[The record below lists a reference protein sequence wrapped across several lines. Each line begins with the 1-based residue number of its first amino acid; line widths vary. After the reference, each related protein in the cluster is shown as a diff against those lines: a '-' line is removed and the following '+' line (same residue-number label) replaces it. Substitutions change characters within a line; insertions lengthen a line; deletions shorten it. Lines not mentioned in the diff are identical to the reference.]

1 MIHRY
6 LGHFCPS
13 LKQANVNTDLR
24 GQGLRVQ
31 LEREREA
38 MSELLSGQCQ
48 GEKLFQ
54 SVHLEIRSNASPGHS
69 FIYSVAF

>member
-1 MIHRY
+1 MSRLLMVYVIFAR
-6 LGHFCPS
+6 LC
-13 LKQANVNTDLR
+13 LKDANASPDLR

-31 LEREREA
+31 LGFGKRG

-54 SVHLEIRSNASPGHS
+54 SVHLGIRSNASIKTN
-69 FIYSVAF
+69 FYI